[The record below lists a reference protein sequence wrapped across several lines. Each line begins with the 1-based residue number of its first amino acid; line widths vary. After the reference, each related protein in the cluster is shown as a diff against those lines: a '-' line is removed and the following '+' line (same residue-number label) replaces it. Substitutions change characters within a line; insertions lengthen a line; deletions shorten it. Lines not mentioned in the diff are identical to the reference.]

1 LLNRTFKN
9 AGGQDITIDIASVST
24 LRSQLGNLGWSRARQ
39 VEVITRMAREHKIVL
54 IPESNQ
60 KSLTPRQREDAIRL
74 GGQDKHL
81 IARGSQWGR

>member
-1 LLNRTFKN
+1 
-9 AGGQDITIDIASVST
+9 
-24 LRSQLGNLGWSRARQ
+24 LGWSRARQ